1 MSIMDDHVPAPADRS
16 ITRQQLEAVIRRAI
30 ELYTARA
37 DAEERVSEEEVLRI
51 GAELGLPADLVRQA
65 IYEAPAVLDPSL
77 AHRFVGPATVSVV
90 RALPLADQEA
100 AARLEEYLSTR
111 EYLILRRR
119 QQSVAYF
126 EPAEDTISKMARALS
141 RPARNWY
148 LARARGVALAVRPLE
163 QGRSHV
169 RIDMDLGN
177 RRREA
182 VANGLVGGGL
192 LGLALGGAGAVAA
205 SLGLADTLGTTF
217 ATVAAAFA
225 GIAGLGGGLSA
236 GLAAAAAGYRRRLA
250 AARVE
255 VEGLLDRLER
265 GERLEPPP
273 APWRRLLR
281 SPAQAPYRR

>member
-1 MSIMDDHVPAPADRS
+1 MDDHIPAPPDRS
-16 ITRQQLEAVIRRAI
+16 ITRRQLEAVIRRAI

-37 DAEERVSEEEVLRI
+37 DAEERVPEEEVLRI
-51 GAELGLPADLVRQA
+51 GVELGLPADLVRQA
-65 IYEAPAVLDPSL
+65 IYETPTDLDTSL

-90 RALPLADQEA
+90 RALPLADREA
-100 AARLEEYLSTR
+100 ATRLEEYLSTR
-111 EYLILRRR
+111 EYLVLRRR

-148 LARARGVALAVRPLE
+148 LARARRVMLAVRPLE
-163 QGRSHV
+163 QSRSHV
-169 RIDMDLGN
+169 RIDMDHGN
-177 RRREA
+177 RRSEA
-182 VANGLVGGGL
+182 AVSGLLGGGV

-205 SLGLADTLGTTF
+205 SLGLADMLGPTF
-217 ATVAAAFA
+217 ATAAAAFA

-236 GLAAAAAGYRRRLA
+236 GVAAAAAGYRRRLA
-250 AARVE
+250 AARLE

-281 SPAQAPYRR
+281 PPAQAPPSR

>member
-1 MSIMDDHVPAPADRS
+1 MDDHIPAPADRS
-16 ITRQQLEAVIRRAI
+16 ITRRQLEAVIRRAI

-65 IYEAPAVLDPSL
+65 LYETPAEIDPSL
-77 AHRFVGPATVSVV
+77 ADRFIGPGTVSVGRV
-90 RALPLADQEA
+90 LPLADRDA

-111 EYLILRRR
+111 EYLVLRRR

-148 LARARGVALAVRPLE
+148 LARARRVTLAVRPLE
-163 QGRSHV
+163 PGRSHV

-177 RRREA
+177 RRSEA
-182 VANGLVGGGL
+182 AVNGLVGGGV
-192 LGLALGGAGAVAA
+192 LGIALGGAGALAA
-205 SLGLADTLGTTF
+205 SLGLADTLGTTL
-217 ATVAAAFA
+217 ATAASAFA
-225 GIAGLGGGLSA
+225 AVAGLGGGLWA
-236 GLAAAAAGYRRRLA
+236 GVAAAAAGYRRRLA

-281 SPAQAPYRR
+281 SPAQAPRSR